1 MEKNDLLTNPID
13 FAQYVWERIEDGDT
27 LIDRFCNIWEVSSY
41 VVFDGRRI
49 KINLRCIHNESCTGC
64 NNGDYKKLT
73 RYDLARKYY
82 FYINNIAVKIP
93 DVEDW
98 DAGTFVQ
105 NYNLLWNI
113 IDTMTPITKEETT
126 DMYALFLLTQE
137 ADKIYEEKN
146 EKISTIRTLNELKNK
161 FEKRDYYDGDKI
173 REKCVNC
180 LPKEDKK
187 MTENEKNYFLKN
199 KGKTGVDT
207 QLKSAFYSQEELDE
221 VIKKIGDFLET
232 QSKSAKNT
240 CKESVKK
247 FSDFSDEDLD
257 RICTRVVDTF
267 CNGVDKATD
276 FSKKTLYDL
285 KNWWRE
291 NHKDDEVK
299 VKESKEE
306 SETKTE
312 TVKVNNNQS
321 VVTVDNNDTDIGTH
335 KVSSTDTEQP
345 KPVFKLGDVVY
356 TKGESVGYISRIGY
370 TDRYCYY
377 YWTPIIVSSNDKTFK
392 HFMVNEERGL
402 TYPYETHYKRIGN
415 YLMSDLH
422 CVKEMARI
430 DSIYKLNEDN
440 LKKFPYLDKYVNDF
454 KDKENEENEGDT
466 EDTIDFIN
474 RPFHIG
480 DIVVDKNG
488 NVGYISE
495 ICSRDNTWFY
505 YYIPVVIKPNHITFE
520 IQKPLDSTLENYI
533 QIGAWD
539 LTYSGA
545 RKNLS
550 GFKEFKNLSLTYN
563 KELPEELLKEFLD
576 RNKESLSKKK
586 TDEKDNN
593 TSTTDN
599 ATSPSNRKV
608 TSADSLPN
616 YLSKLYLT
624 DSAYSY
630 EVNTKLTT
638 DIVHKLNEVI
648 EAIDDVILYNLNE
661 IQEEERRRRLEE
673 RQNELKKSTLQS
685 SEKIKNY
692 SSVYNAVRKTAELW
706 PSWKKEIYNNSFATS
721 THAKKL

>member
-1 MEKNDLLTNPID
+1 MEKNDFPTNPVA
-13 FAQYVWERIEDGDT
+13 FAQYVWENIKVGDT
-27 LIDRFCNIWEVSSY
+27 LVDRLRNFWKVTSY
-41 VVFDGRRI
+41 ETYNGRKIRI
-49 KINLRCIHNESCTGC
+49 SIRCIDSEACAGGY
-64 NNGDYKKLT
+64 NNGEYEKLT

-82 FYINNIAVKIP
+82 FYINNIAVEIP

-98 DAGTFVQ
+98 NAGTFVQ
-105 NYNLLWNI
+105 NCNLLWNI

-207 QLKSAFYSQEELDE
+207 QLKSAFYSQEDLDAAIE
-221 VIKKIGDFLET
+221 KIGDFLET
-232 QSKSAKNT
+232 HTNTAKNK

-247 FSDFSDEDLD
+247 IAGFSDEDLD
-257 RICTRVVDTF
+257 EICTRVVDTF
-267 CNGVDKATD
+267 YSASD
-276 FSKKTLYDL
+276 FSKKTFDEFKSWMKKKY
-285 KNWWRE
+285 
-291 NHKDDEVK
+291 KDYTKEVK
-299 VKESKEE
+299 EE
-306 SETKTE
+306 PKTE

-321 VVTVDNNDTDIGTH
+321 VVTVDNNDTDTGTH

-377 YWTPIIVSSNDKTFK
+377 YWTPIIVSSNDKTLK
-392 HFMVNEERGL
+392 HFMVNEEIGL

-415 YLMSDLH
+415 YLMSDLN

-430 DSIYKLNEDN
+430 DSVYKLSEDN
-440 LKKFPYLDKYVNDF
+440 LKKFPYLDKYINDF
-454 KDKENEENEGDT
+454 KNEENEENEGDT
-466 EDTIDFIN
+466 EDRTDFVN

-480 DIVVDKNG
+480 DIVIDKNG
-488 NVGYISE
+488 NIGYISE
-495 ICSRDNTWFY
+495 ISSRDKTFFY
-505 YYIPVVIKPNHITFE
+505 YYIPVTIKPDHITFE
-520 IQKPLDSTLENYI
+520 IQKPLDSTLEDYVR
-533 QIGAWD
+533 IGAWD

-550 GFKEFKNLSLTYN
+550 RFKEFKDLSLTYN
-563 KELPEELLKEFLD
+563 KELPEKLLKEFL
-576 RNKESLSKKK
+576 SKKK
-586 TDEKDNN
+586 NNEKDNS
-593 TSTTDN
+593 TSL
-599 ATSPSNRKV
+599 NRK
-608 TSADSLPN
+608 TGNDDSLPK
-616 YLSKLYLT
+616 YLSKFHLT

-648 EAIDDVILYNLNE
+648 EALNAITLYHLNE
-661 IQEEERRRRLEE
+661 AQEKRKRQLEE
-673 RQNELKKSTLQS
+673 R
-685 SEKIKNY
+685 
-692 SSVYNAVRKTAELW
+692 
-706 PSWKKEIYNNSFATS
+706 
-721 THAKKL
+721 

>member
-1 MEKNDLLTNPID
+1 MKKNDLLTNPID

-98 DAGTFVQ
+98 NAGTFVQ

-113 IDTMTPITKEETT
+113 IDTMSSPTTHPTKEEKE

-207 QLKSAFYSQEELDE
+207 QLKSAFYSQEDLDAAIE
-221 VIKKIGDFLET
+221 KIGDFLET
-232 QSKSAKNT
+232 HTNTAKNK

-247 FSDFSDEDLD
+247 IAGFSDEDLD
-257 RICTRVVDTF
+257 EICTRVVDTF
-267 CNGVDKATD
+267 YSASD
-276 FSKKTLYDL
+276 FSKKTFDEFKSWMKEKYNNCT
-285 KNWWRE
+285 K
-291 NHKDDEVK
+291 EVK
-299 VKESKEE
+299 EESKEE
-306 SETKTE
+306 PKTKTE

-321 VVTVDNNDTDIGTH
+321 VITVDNNDTDTGTH
-335 KVSSTDTEQP
+335 KVDNID
-345 KPVFKLGDVVY
+345 KLFPNLNKY
-356 TKGESVGYISRIGY
+356 FNNNINTK
-370 TDRYCYY
+370 D
-377 YWTPIIVSSNDKTFK
+377 D
-392 HFMVNEERGL
+392 
-402 TYPYETHYKRIGN
+402 
-415 YLMSDLH
+415 
-422 CVKEMARI
+422 
-430 DSIYKLNEDN
+430 
-440 LKKFPYLDKYVNDF
+440 
-454 KDKENEENEGDT
+454 DKEVDDKEVD
-466 EDTIDFIN
+466 DFIN

-480 DIVVDKNG
+480 DIVIDKNG

-505 YYIPVVIKPNHITFE
+505 YYVPVVIEPNHITFKV
-520 IQKPLDSTLENYI
+520 QKPLDSTLENYI

-599 ATSPSNRKV
+599 ATPPSSRK
-608 TSADSLPN
+608 SGNANSLPK
-616 YLSKLYLT
+616 YISKLHLT
-624 DSAYSY
+624 DSAYF
-630 EVNTKLTT
+630 EKNTKLTM

-648 EAIDDVILYNLNE
+648 EALNTITLYHLNE
-661 IQEEERRRRLEE
+661 AQEEKRRKQLEE
-673 RQNELKKSTLQS
+673 R
-685 SEKIKNY
+685 
-692 SSVYNAVRKTAELW
+692 
-706 PSWKKEIYNNSFATS
+706 
-721 THAKKL
+721 

>member
-1 MEKNDLLTNPID
+1 MKKNDFPINPVC
-13 FAQYVWERIEDGDT
+13 FAQYVWENIEVGDILVDRLRNVWQVTSFVSDGNRRVRI
-27 LIDRFCNIWEVSSY
+27 NI
-41 VVFDGRRI
+41 
-49 KINLRCIHNESCTGC
+49 SCTDNEDFTGC
-64 NNGDYKKLT
+64 YNGDKKKLT
-73 RYDLARKYY
+73 RFDLAFKKYI
-82 FYINNIAVKIP
+82 YIDNTVVPIPAVK
-93 DVEDW
+93 DW
-98 DAGTFVQ
+98 NVKTFVQ
-105 NYNLLWNI
+105 NYNTLWNI
-113 IDTMTPITKEETT
+113 LDTMNPPTKEERE
-126 DMYALFLLTQE
+126 DIYALFLLTQE
-137 ADKIYEEKN
+137 IDKEHEERNK
-146 EKISTIRTLNELKNK
+146 KLSTLRTFDDLKLK
-161 FEKRDYYDGDKI
+161 FKDYDGDKI
-173 REKCVNC
+173 REKCESC

-187 MTENEKNYFLKN
+187 MTENEKNYFPKN

-221 VIKKIGDFLET
+221 AIKKIGDFLET

-285 KNWWRE
+285 RNWWRE

-306 SETKTE
+306 SETKTK
-312 TVKVNNNQS
+312 TVNVNNNQS
-321 VVTVDNNDTDIGTH
+321 VVTVDNNDTDVSTH
-335 KVSSTDTEQP
+335 KVSSTDAEQP

-392 HFMVNEERGL
+392 HFMVDEERGL

-415 YLMSDLH
+415 YLMSDLN
-422 CVKEMARI
+422 CVKEMTRI
-430 DSIYKLNEDN
+430 DSIYKLSEDN
-440 LKKFPYLDKYVNDF
+440 LKKFPYLDKYVTDF
-454 KDKENEENEGDT
+454 KDEGNEENEGDT
-466 EDTIDFIN
+466 EDTTDFIN

-505 YYIPVVIKPNHITFE
+505 YYIPVVIEPNHITFK

-550 GFKEFKNLSLTYN
+550 SFKEFKNLSLTYN
-563 KELPEELLKEFLD
+563 KELPKELLKEFLD

-586 TDEKDNN
+586 TNEKDNS

-599 ATSPSNRKV
+599 ATPPTSRKV
-608 TSADSLPN
+608 ASADSLPN

-661 IQEEERRRRLEE
+661 IQEEERRRQLEE
-673 RQNELKKSTLQS
+673 R
-685 SEKIKNY
+685 
-692 SSVYNAVRKTAELW
+692 
-706 PSWKKEIYNNSFATS
+706 
-721 THAKKL
+721 

>member
-1 MEKNDLLTNPID
+1 M
-13 FAQYVWERIEDGDT
+13 
-27 LIDRFCNIWEVSSY
+27 
-41 VVFDGRRI
+41 
-49 KINLRCIHNESCTGC
+49 
-64 NNGDYKKLT
+64 
-73 RYDLARKYY
+73 
-82 FYINNIAVKIP
+82 
-93 DVEDW
+93 
-98 DAGTFVQ
+98 
-105 NYNLLWNI
+105 
-113 IDTMTPITKEETT
+113 
-126 DMYALFLLTQE
+126 FLLTQE

-146 EKISTIRTLNELKNK
+146 KKISTIRDLNELKNK

-180 LPKEDKK
+180 LPKEDTK

-199 KGKTGVDT
+199 KGKTGADT

-221 VIKKIGDFLET
+221 AIRKIGDFLET
-232 QSKSAKNT
+232 HTNTAKNT

-247 FSDFSDEDLD
+247 ISDLSDEELNE
-257 RICTRVVDTF
+257 ICTRVVDTF
-267 CNGVDKATD
+267 YNSVDRASD
-276 FSKKTLYDL
+276 FSKKTFCDFR
-285 KNWWRE
+285 NWWRE

-306 SETKTE
+306 PKPKTE
-312 TVKVNNNQS
+312 NVKVNNKS
-321 VVTVDNNDTDIGTH
+321 VITVDNNEVDTKKN
-335 KVSSTDTEQP
+335 KVNSTDVEKP

-377 YWTPIIVSSNDKTFK
+377 YWTPIIVSSNDKTLK
-392 HFMVNEERGL
+392 HFMVNEEIGL

-415 YLMSDLH
+415 YLMSDLN

-430 DSIYKLNEDN
+430 DSVYKLSEDN
-440 LKKFPYLDKYVNDF
+440 LKQFPYLDKYVNNF
-454 KDKENEENEGDT
+454 KDNEDEENEGDT
-466 EDTIDFIN
+466 EDTTDFIN

-480 DIVVDKNG
+480 DIVIDKNG

-505 YYIPVVIKPNHITFE
+505 YYVPVVIEPNHIAFKV
-520 IQKPLDSTLENYI
+520 QKPLDSTLENYI

-599 ATSPSNRKV
+599 ATPPSSRK
-608 TSADSLPN
+608 SGNANSLPK
-616 YLSKLYLT
+616 YISKLHLT
-624 DSAYSY
+624 DSAYY
-630 EVNTKLTT
+630 ETNTKLTM
-638 DIVHKLNEVI
+638 DIVRKLNEVI
-648 EAIDDVILYNLNE
+648 ETIDNIILYHL
-661 IQEEERRRRLEE
+661 QEKER
-673 RQNELKKSTLQS
+673 
-685 SEKIKNY
+685 
-692 SSVYNAVRKTAELW
+692 
-706 PSWKKEIYNNSFATS
+706 
-721 THAKKL
+721 

>member
-98 DAGTFVQ
+98 NAGTFVQ

-113 IDTMTPITKEETT
+113 IDTMSSPTTHPTKEEKE

-146 EKISTIRTLNELKNK
+146 EKISTVRTLNELKNK

-173 REKCVNC
+173 REKCATC

-187 MTENEKNYFLKN
+187 MTENEKNYFPKN
-199 KGKTGVDT
+199 KEKTGVDT
-207 QLKSAFYSQEELDE
+207 QLKSAFYSQEDLDAVLE
-221 VIKKIGDFLET
+221 KIGDFLET

-247 FSDFSDEDLD
+247 ITDLSDEDLD

-267 CNGVDKATD
+267 CDGVDKATD

-306 SETKTE
+306 SKTKTE

-321 VVTVDNNDTDIGTH
+321 VVAVDNNDTNTGTH
-335 KVSSTDTEQP
+335 KASSTDTDPEQP

-356 TKGESVGYISRIGY
+356 NNNNSVGYISRIGY
-370 TDRYCYY
+370 ASKYCYY
-377 YWTPIIVSSNDKTFK
+377 CWTPIIVSYKDKTYGYLEVDK
-392 HFMVNEERGL
+392 EL
-402 TYPYETHYKRIGN
+402 SLIYPYENYYKRIGN
-415 YLMSDLH
+415 YLMSDLN
-422 CVKEMARI
+422 CVKEITRI
-430 DSIYKLNEDN
+430 DSVYKLNEDN
-440 LKKFPYLDKYVNDF
+440 LKQFPYLDKYVND
-454 KDKENEENEGDT
+454 KYVNDC
-466 EDTIDFIN
+466 
-474 RPFHIG
+474 
-480 DIVVDKNG
+480 KN
-488 NVGYISE
+488 
-495 ICSRDNTWFY
+495 
-505 YYIPVVIKPNHITFE
+505 
-520 IQKPLDSTLENYI
+520 
-533 QIGAWD
+533 
-539 LTYSGA
+539 
-545 RKNLS
+545 
-550 GFKEFKNLSLTYN
+550 
-563 KELPEELLKEFLD
+563 
-576 RNKESLSKKK
+576 
-586 TDEKDNN
+586 EKDSN
-593 TSTTDN
+593 TSTTD
-599 ATSPSNRKV
+599 TSTSSSNRKV
-608 TSADSLPN
+608 ASADSLPD
-616 YLSKLYLT
+616 YLAKLFLT

-630 EVNTKLTT
+630 EVNTKLIT
-638 DIVHKLNEVI
+638 DTACKMNDVI
-648 EAIDDVILYNLNE
+648 ETLND
-661 IQEEERRRRLEE
+661 IIRYLQEERKRQLEE
-673 RQNELKKSTLQS
+673 R
-685 SEKIKNY
+685 
-692 SSVYNAVRKTAELW
+692 
-706 PSWKKEIYNNSFATS
+706 
-721 THAKKL
+721 

>member
-1 MEKNDLLTNPID
+1 MEKNDLLANPID

-49 KINLRCIHNESCTGC
+49 KINLRCIHNESCIGC

-98 DAGTFVQ
+98 NAGTFVQ

-113 IDTMTPITKEETT
+113 IDTMSSPTTHPTKEEKE

-187 MTENEKNYFLKN
+187 MTEDEKNYFLKN

-207 QLKSAFYSQEELDE
+207 QLKSAFYSQEDLDE
-221 VIKKIGDFLET
+221 AIKKIGDFLET

-240 CKESVKK
+240 CKDSVKK
-247 FSDFSDEDLD
+247 ITDLSDEDLD

-267 CNGVDKATD
+267 CDGVDKATD

-285 KNWWRE
+285 RNWWRE
-291 NHKDDEVK
+291 NHRNDEVK

-306 SETKTE
+306 SKTKTE
-312 TVKVNNNQS
+312 TVKVNNSQS
-321 VVTVDNNDTDIGTH
+321 VVTVDNNDTDTGTH
-335 KVSSTDTEQP
+335 KVSSTDAEQP

-356 TKGESVGYISRIGY
+356 NNNNSVGYISRIGY
-370 TDRYCYY
+370 NDKYCYY
-377 YWTPIIVSSNDKTFK
+377 CWTPIIVSYKDKTYNYLEVDK
-392 HFMVNEERGL
+392 EL
-402 TYPYETHYKRIGN
+402 SLIYPYENYYKRIGN
-415 YLMSDLH
+415 YLMSDLN

-430 DSIYKLNEDN
+430 DSVYKLSEDN
-440 LKKFPYLDKYVNDF
+440 FKQFPYLDKYVND
-454 KDKENEENEGDT
+454 KYVNDC
-466 EDTIDFIN
+466 
-474 RPFHIG
+474 
-480 DIVVDKNG
+480 KN
-488 NVGYISE
+488 
-495 ICSRDNTWFY
+495 
-505 YYIPVVIKPNHITFE
+505 
-520 IQKPLDSTLENYI
+520 
-533 QIGAWD
+533 
-539 LTYSGA
+539 
-545 RKNLS
+545 
-550 GFKEFKNLSLTYN
+550 
-563 KELPEELLKEFLD
+563 
-576 RNKESLSKKK
+576 
-586 TDEKDNN
+586 EKDSN

-599 ATSPSNRKV
+599 ASPPSSRKV

-673 RQNELKKSTLQS
+673 RQNELKSTLPS
-685 SEKIKNY
+685 SEKVKNY

>member
-1 MEKNDLLTNPID
+1 MKKNDFPTNPVA
-13 FAQYVWERIEDGDT
+13 FAQYVWENIEIGDI
-27 LIDRFCNIWEVSSY
+27 LVDRLRNVWEVTSCQIY
-41 VVFDGRRI
+41 DGRTIRI
-49 KINLRCIHNESCTGC
+49 NIRCVDSESCTGY
-64 NNGDYKKLT
+64 NNGDYEKLT

-82 FYINNIAVKIP
+82 FYIDNIAVKIP

-113 IDTMTPITKEETT
+113 IDTMTPITKQETT

-173 REKCVNC
+173 LKKCVNC
-180 LPKEDKK
+180 LPKEDTK
-187 MTENEKNYFLKN
+187 MTEIEKNYFLKN
-199 KGKTGVDT
+199 KGKTGVDA
-207 QLKSAFYSQEELDE
+207 QLKSAFYSQEDLDE
-221 VIKKIGDFLET
+221 AIKKIGDFLET
-232 QSKSAKNT
+232 QSKSAKNK

-257 RICTRVVDTF
+257 RICTQVVDTF

-321 VVTVDNNDTDIGTH
+321 VVTVDN
-335 KVSSTDTEQP
+335 TDTS
-345 KPVFKLGDVVY
+345 K
-356 TKGESVGYISRIGY
+356 
-370 TDRYCYY
+370 
-377 YWTPIIVSSNDKTFK
+377 
-392 HFMVNEERGL
+392 
-402 TYPYETHYKRIGN
+402 
-415 YLMSDLH
+415 
-422 CVKEMARI
+422 
-430 DSIYKLNEDN
+430 DN

-454 KDKENEENEGDT
+454 KDEENEGDT
-466 EDTIDFIN
+466 EDTTDFIN

-505 YYIPVVIKPNHITFE
+505 YYVPVVIEPNHITFK
-520 IQKPLDSTLENYI
+520 IQKPLDVTLENYI

-550 GFKEFKNLSLTYN
+550 RFKEFKDLSLTYN
-563 KELPEELLKEFLD
+563 KELPKELLKEFLD

-599 ATSPSNRKV
+599 ATPPSNRKV
-608 TSADSLPN
+608 VSADSLPN
-616 YLSKLYLT
+616 YLSKLHLT

-638 DIVHKLNEVI
+638 DIVRKLNEVI
-648 EAIDDVILYNLNE
+648 ETLDDIIWYHL
-661 IQEEERRRRLEE
+661 QEKER
-673 RQNELKKSTLQS
+673 
-685 SEKIKNY
+685 
-692 SSVYNAVRKTAELW
+692 
-706 PSWKKEIYNNSFATS
+706 
-721 THAKKL
+721 

>member
-1 MEKNDLLTNPID
+1 MKKNDFPTNPVA
-13 FAQYVWERIEDGDT
+13 FAQYVWENIEVEDT
-27 LIDRFCNIWEVSSY
+27 LVDKLRNFWKVTSY
-41 VVFDGRRI
+41 QEYDGRRVE
-49 KINLRCIHNESCTGC
+49 INLCCFDSEDCTNC
-64 NNGDYKKLT
+64 KNGDYKKLT
-73 RYDLARKYY
+73 RCDLASKNY
-82 FYINNIAVKIP
+82 FYIDSTMVNIPPI
-93 DVEDW
+93 EDW
-98 DAGTFVQ
+98 DVKTFVQ
-105 NYNLLWNI
+105 NYNMIWNI
-113 IDTMTPITKEETT
+113 LDTMNPITIREQK
-126 DMYALFLLTQE
+126 DMYALFLLTE
-137 ADKIYEEKN
+137 KADKAYEEKVQ
-146 EKISTIRTLNELKNK
+146 KLSTCRTVGDLKSK
-161 FEKRDYYDGDKI
+161 FSKYNLDGDKI
-173 REKCVNC
+173 REKRDNC

-187 MTENEKNYFLKN
+187 MTENEKNYFPKN

-207 QLKSAFYSQEELDE
+207 QLKSAFYSQEDLDE
-221 VIKKIGDFLET
+221 AIKKISNFLET

-247 FSDFSDEDLD
+247 ITDLSDEDLD

-267 CNGVDKATD
+267 CDGVDKATD

-299 VKESKEE
+299 VKDSEP
-306 SETKTE
+306 ETKT
-312 TVKVNNNQS
+312 VNVNNNKS
-321 VVTVDNNDTDIGTH
+321 IVTVDNNDTDIGTH

-356 TKGESVGYISRIGY
+356 TKRESVGYISRIGY

-392 HFMVNEERGL
+392 HFMVDEERGL

-415 YLMSDLH
+415 YLMSDLN

-430 DSIYKLNEDN
+430 DSVYKLSKDN

-454 KDKENEENEGDT
+454 KDEENEENEGDT
-466 EDTIDFIN
+466 EDRTDFVN

-480 DIVVDKNG
+480 DIVIDKNG

-495 ICSRDNTWFY
+495 ICSRDDTWFY
-505 YYIPVVIKPNHITFE
+505 YYVPVIIKPNHIAFK

-593 TSTTDN
+593 SSTTDN
-599 ATSPSNRKV
+599 ATPPTSRKV

-661 IQEEERRRRLEE
+661 IQEEERRRKLEE
-673 RQNELKKSTLQS
+673 R
-685 SEKIKNY
+685 
-692 SSVYNAVRKTAELW
+692 
-706 PSWKKEIYNNSFATS
+706 
-721 THAKKL
+721 

>member
-1 MEKNDLLTNPID
+1 MKKNDFPTNPVA
-13 FAQYVWERIEDGDT
+13 FAQYVWENIEVGDT
-27 LIDRFCNIWEVSSY
+27 LVDRLRNFWKVTSY
-41 VVFDGRRI
+41 ETYNGRKIRI
-49 KINLRCIHNESCTGC
+49 SIRCIDSEACAGGY
-64 NNGDYKKLT
+64 NNGEYEKLT
-73 RYDLARKYY
+73 RYDLAHKYY
-82 FYINNIAVKIP
+82 FYINNIAVEIP

-98 DAGTFVQ
+98 NAGTFVQ

-173 REKCVNC
+173 LEKCVNC
-180 LPKEDKK
+180 LPKEDTK

-221 VIKKIGDFLET
+221 AIRKIGDFLET
-232 QSKSAKNT
+232 HTNTAKNT

-247 FSDFSDEDLD
+247 FTGFSDEDLD
-257 RICTRVVDTF
+257 EICTRVVDTF
-267 CNGVDKATD
+267 YSASD
-276 FSKKTLYDL
+276 FSKKTF
-285 KNWWRE
+285 
-291 NHKDDEVK
+291 DEFK
-299 VKESKEE
+299 SWMKEKYNNCTKEFKEESKEE
-306 SETKTE
+306 PKTKTE

-321 VVTVDNNDTDIGTH
+321 VITVDNNDTDTGTH
-335 KVSSTDTEQP
+335 KVDNID
-345 KPVFKLGDVVY
+345 KLFPNLNKY
-356 TKGESVGYISRIGY
+356 FNNNTNTK
-370 TDRYCYY
+370 D
-377 YWTPIIVSSNDKTFK
+377 D
-392 HFMVNEERGL
+392 
-402 TYPYETHYKRIGN
+402 
-415 YLMSDLH
+415 
-422 CVKEMARI
+422 
-430 DSIYKLNEDN
+430 
-440 LKKFPYLDKYVNDF
+440 
-454 KDKENEENEGDT
+454 DKEVDDKEVD
-466 EDTIDFIN
+466 DFIN

-480 DIVVDKNG
+480 DIVIDKNG

-505 YYIPVVIKPNHITFE
+505 YYVPVVIKPNHITFKV
-520 IQKPLDSTLENYI
+520 QKPLDSTLENYI

-599 ATSPSNRKV
+599 ATPPSSRK
-608 TSADSLPN
+608 SGNANSLPK
-616 YLSKLYLT
+616 YISKLHLT
-624 DSAYSY
+624 DSAYF
-630 EVNTKLTT
+630 EKNTKLTM
-638 DIVHKLNEVI
+638 DIVHKLNEVV
-648 EAIDDVILYNLNE
+648 EALNTITLYHLNE
-661 IQEEERRRRLEE
+661 AQEEKRRKQLEE
-673 RQNELKKSTLQS
+673 R
-685 SEKIKNY
+685 
-692 SSVYNAVRKTAELW
+692 
-706 PSWKKEIYNNSFATS
+706 
-721 THAKKL
+721 

>member
-1 MEKNDLLTNPID
+1 MKKNDFPTNPVA
-13 FAQYVWERIEDGDT
+13 FAQYVWENIEVGDT
-27 LIDRFCNIWEVSSY
+27 LVDRLRNFWKVTSY
-41 VVFDGRRI
+41 ETYNGRRI
-49 KINLRCIHNESCTGC
+49 RIYIRCIDSESCTGC
-64 NNGDYKKLT
+64 NNRDYKKLT

-82 FYINNIAVKIP
+82 FYINNIAVEIP

-98 DAGTFVQ
+98 DAKIIVQ
-105 NYNLLWNI
+105 NYNMMWNI
-113 IDTMTPITKEETT
+113 LDTMVPITGEEAS
-126 DMYALFLLTQE
+126 DMYALFPLTQE
-137 ADKIYEEKN
+137 ADKKYEDEHK
-146 EKISTIRTLNELKNK
+146 KISSIRTLEELNKK
-161 FEKRDYYDGDKI
+161 FEKSDYDGDKI

-180 LPKEDKK
+180 LPKEDTK
-187 MTENEKNYFLKN
+187 MTEIEKNYFLKN

-221 VIKKIGDFLET
+221 AIKKIGDFLET
-232 QSKSAKNT
+232 QSKSAKNK

-321 VVTVDNNDTDIGTH
+321 VVTVDN
-335 KVSSTDTEQP
+335 TDTS
-345 KPVFKLGDVVY
+345 K
-356 TKGESVGYISRIGY
+356 
-370 TDRYCYY
+370 
-377 YWTPIIVSSNDKTFK
+377 
-392 HFMVNEERGL
+392 
-402 TYPYETHYKRIGN
+402 
-415 YLMSDLH
+415 
-422 CVKEMARI
+422 
-430 DSIYKLNEDN
+430 DN

-454 KDKENEENEGDT
+454 KDEENEGDT
-466 EDTIDFIN
+466 EDTTDFIN

-505 YYIPVVIKPNHITFE
+505 YYVPVVIEPNHITFK
-520 IQKPLDSTLENYI
+520 IQKPLDVTLENYI

-550 GFKEFKNLSLTYN
+550 RFKEFKDLSLTYN
-563 KELPEELLKEFLD
+563 KELPKELLKEFLD

-599 ATSPSNRKV
+599 ATPPSSRKV
-608 TSADSLPN
+608 VSADSLPN
-616 YLSKLYLT
+616 YLSKLHLT

-638 DIVHKLNEVI
+638 DIVRKLNEVI
-648 EAIDDVILYNLNE
+648 ETLDDIIWYHL
-661 IQEEERRRRLEE
+661 QEKE
-673 RQNELKKSTLQS
+673 RQNELKGTLPS
-685 SEKIKNY
+685 SEKVNSY
-692 SSVYNAVRKTAELW
+692 SSVYNTTQKNADISW
-706 PSWKKEIYNNSFATS
+706 PSWKKEVFNNSCAIS

>member
-1 MEKNDLLTNPID
+1 MKKNDLLTNPID

-98 DAGTFVQ
+98 NAGTFVQ

-113 IDTMTPITKEETT
+113 IDTMSSPTTHPTKEEKE

-180 LPKEDKK
+180 LPKEDTK
-187 MTENEKNYFLKN
+187 MTEIEKNYLLKN
-199 KGKTGVDT
+199 KGKTGADN

-221 VIKKIGDFLET
+221 AIKKIDDFLET
-232 QSKSAKNT
+232 HTNTAKNK

-247 FSDFSDEDLD
+247 FTGFSDEDLD
-257 RICTRVVDTF
+257 EICTRVVDTF
-267 CNGVDKATD
+267 YSASD
-276 FSKKTLYDL
+276 FSKKTFDEFKSWMKEKY
-285 KNWWRE
+285 
-291 NHKDDEVK
+291 KDYTKK
-299 VKESKEE
+299 VKEEL
-306 SETKTE
+306 KTE

-321 VVTVDNNDTDIGTH
+321 VVTVDNNDTDTGTH
-335 KVSSTDTEQP
+335 KVGSVDIEKP

-377 YWTPIIVSSNDKTFK
+377 YWTPIIVSSNDKTLK
-392 HFMVNEERGL
+392 HFMVDEERGL

-415 YLMSDLH
+415 YLMSDLN

-430 DSIYKLNEDN
+430 DSVYKLNEDN

-454 KDKENEENEGDT
+454 KNEKNEKNEGDT
-466 EDTIDFIN
+466 EDRTDFVN

-480 DIVVDKNG
+480 DIVIDKNG
-488 NVGYISE
+488 NIGYISE
-495 ICSRDNTWFY
+495 ISSRDKTFFY
-505 YYIPVVIKPNHITFE
+505 YYIPVTIKPDHITFE
-520 IQKPLDSTLENYI
+520 IQKPLDSTLEDYVR
-533 QIGAWD
+533 IGAWD

-550 GFKEFKNLSLTYN
+550 GFKEFKDLSLTYN
-563 KELPEELLKEFLD
+563 KELPEKLLKEFL
-576 RNKESLSKKK
+576 SKKK
-586 TDEKDNN
+586 NNEKDNN
-593 TSTTDN
+593 TSLD
-599 ATSPSNRKV
+599 RK
-608 TSADSLPN
+608 TGNADSLPK
-616 YLSKLYLT
+616 YLSKFHLT
-624 DSAYSY
+624 DSTYSY

-638 DIVHKLNEVI
+638 DIVRKLNEVI
-648 EAIDDVILYNLNE
+648 EALNAITLYHLNE
-661 IQEEERRRRLEE
+661 AQEEHRRELEE
-673 RQNELKKSTLQS
+673 R
-685 SEKIKNY
+685 
-692 SSVYNAVRKTAELW
+692 
-706 PSWKKEIYNNSFATS
+706 
-721 THAKKL
+721 

>member
-1 MEKNDLLTNPID
+1 MEKNDFPTNPVA
-13 FAQYVWERIEDGDT
+13 FAQYVWENIKVGDT
-27 LIDRFCNIWEVSSY
+27 LVDRLRNFWKVTSY
-41 VVFDGRRI
+41 ETYNGRRI

-98 DAGTFVQ
+98 NAGTFVQ

-113 IDTMTPITKEETT
+113 IDTMSSPTTHPTKEEKE

-207 QLKSAFYSQEELDE
+207 QLKSAFYSQEDLDAAIE
-221 VIKKIGDFLET
+221 KIGDFLET
-232 QSKSAKNT
+232 HTNTAKNK

-247 FSDFSDEDLD
+247 IAGFSDEDLD
-257 RICTRVVDTF
+257 EICTRVVDTF
-267 CNGVDKATD
+267 YSASD
-276 FSKKTLYDL
+276 FSKKTFDEFKSWMKKKY
-285 KNWWRE
+285 
-291 NHKDDEVK
+291 KDYTKEVK
-299 VKESKEE
+299 EE
-306 SETKTE
+306 PKTE

-321 VVTVDNNDTDIGTH
+321 VVTVDNNDTDTGTH

-377 YWTPIIVSSNDKTFK
+377 YWTPIIVSSNDKTLK
-392 HFMVNEERGL
+392 HFMVNEEIGL

-415 YLMSDLH
+415 YLMSDLN

-430 DSIYKLNEDN
+430 DSVYKLSEDN
-440 LKKFPYLDKYVNDF
+440 LKKFPYLDKYINDF
-454 KDKENEENEGDT
+454 KNEENEENEGDT
-466 EDTIDFIN
+466 EDRTDFVN

-480 DIVVDKNG
+480 DIVIDKNG
-488 NVGYISE
+488 NIGYISE
-495 ICSRDNTWFY
+495 ISSRDKTFFY
-505 YYIPVVIKPNHITFE
+505 YYIPVTIKPDHITFE
-520 IQKPLDSTLENYI
+520 IQKPLDSTLEDYVR
-533 QIGAWD
+533 IGAWD

-550 GFKEFKNLSLTYN
+550 RFKEFKDLSLTYN
-563 KELPEELLKEFLD
+563 KELPEKLLKEFL
-576 RNKESLSKKK
+576 SKKK
-586 TDEKDNN
+586 NNEKDNS
-593 TSTTDN
+593 TSL
-599 ATSPSNRKV
+599 NRK
-608 TSADSLPN
+608 TGNDDSLPK
-616 YLSKLYLT
+616 YLSKFHLT

-648 EAIDDVILYNLNE
+648 EALNAITLYHLNE
-661 IQEEERRRRLEE
+661 AQEKRKRQLEE
-673 RQNELKKSTLQS
+673 R
-685 SEKIKNY
+685 
-692 SSVYNAVRKTAELW
+692 
-706 PSWKKEIYNNSFATS
+706 
-721 THAKKL
+721 

>member
-1 MEKNDLLTNPID
+1 MKKNDFPTNPVA
-13 FAQYVWERIEDGDT
+13 FAQYVWENIEVGDT
-27 LIDRFCNIWEVSSY
+27 LVDRLRNVWKVTSY
-41 VVFDGRRI
+41 ETYNGRRI
-49 KINLRCIHNESCTGC
+49 RIYIRCIDSESCTGC

-82 FYINNIAVKIP
+82 FYINNIAVEIP

-98 DAGTFVQ
+98 DAKIIVQ
-105 NYNLLWNI
+105 NYNMMWNI
-113 IDTMTPITKEETT
+113 LDTMTPITKEEAS
-126 DMYALFLLTQE
+126 DMYALFPLTQE
-137 ADKIYEEKN
+137 ADKKYEDEH
-146 EKISTIRTLNELKNK
+146 EKISSIRTLEELNKK
-161 FEKRDYYDGDKI
+161 FEKSDYDGDKI
-173 REKCVNC
+173 LKKCVNC
-180 LPKEDKK
+180 LPKEDTK

-199 KGKTGVDT
+199 KGKTGVDA
-207 QLKSAFYSQEELDE
+207 QLKSAFYSQEDLDAAIE
-221 VIKKIGDFLET
+221 KIGDFLET
-232 QSKSAKNT
+232 HTNTAKNK

-247 FSDFSDEDLD
+247 LAGFSDEDLD
-257 RICTRVVDTF
+257 EICTRVVDTF
-267 CNGVDKATD
+267 YSASD
-276 FSKKTLYDL
+276 FSKKTFDEFKSWMKEKY
-285 KNWWRE
+285 
-291 NHKDDEVK
+291 KDYTKEVK
-299 VKESKEE
+299 EE
-306 SETKTE
+306 PKTKTE

-321 VVTVDNNDTDIGTH
+321 VVTVNNNDTDTRTH

-377 YWTPIIVSSNDKTFK
+377 YWTPIIVSSNDKTLK
-392 HFMVNEERGL
+392 HFMVDEERGL
-402 TYPYETHYKRIGN
+402 TYPYETHYRRIGN
-415 YLMSDLH
+415 YLMSDLN

-430 DSIYKLNEDN
+430 DSVYKLSEDN

-454 KDKENEENEGDT
+454 KDEENEGDT
-466 EDTIDFIN
+466 EDTTDFIN

-505 YYIPVVIKPNHITFE
+505 YYVPVVIEPNHITFK
-520 IQKPLDSTLENYI
+520 IQKPLDVTLENYI

-550 GFKEFKNLSLTYN
+550 RFKEFKDLSLTYN
-563 KELPEELLKEFLD
+563 KELPKELLKEFLD

-599 ATSPSNRKV
+599 ATPPSSRKV
-608 TSADSLPN
+608 VSADSLPN
-616 YLSKLYLT
+616 YLSKLHLT

-638 DIVHKLNEVI
+638 DIVRKLNEVI
-648 EAIDDVILYNLNE
+648 ETLDDIIWYHL
-661 IQEEERRRRLEE
+661 QEKER
-673 RQNELKKSTLQS
+673 
-685 SEKIKNY
+685 
-692 SSVYNAVRKTAELW
+692 
-706 PSWKKEIYNNSFATS
+706 
-721 THAKKL
+721 

>member
-1 MEKNDLLTNPID
+1 MKKNDFPTNPVA
-13 FAQYVWERIEDGDT
+13 FAQYVWENIEIKDILVDRFHNFWKVISYKIWNGRKIRIE
-27 LIDRFCNIWEVSSY
+27 I
-41 VVFDGRRI
+41 
-49 KINLRCIHNESCTGC
+49 RCISDSDTDYKNGGC
-64 NNGDYKKLT
+64 KKLT
-73 RYDLARKYY
+73 RYDLASKYY
-82 FYINNIAVKIP
+82 FYINNIAVRIP

-98 DAGTFVQ
+98 NAGTFVQ

-146 EKISTIRTLNELKNK
+146 EKISTISDLNELKNK
-161 FEKRDYYDGDKI
+161 FKKRDYYDGDKI

-180 LPKEDKK
+180 LPKEDTK

-199 KGKTGVDT
+199 KGKTGADN

-221 VIKKIGDFLET
+221 AIRKIGDFLET
-232 QSKSAKNT
+232 HTNTAKNT

-247 FSDFSDEDLD
+247 ISDLSDEELNK
-257 RICTRVVDTF
+257 ICTRVVDTF
-267 CNGVDKATD
+267 YNSVDRASD
-276 FSKKTLYDL
+276 FSKKTFCDFR
-285 KNWWRE
+285 NWWRE

-306 SETKTE
+306 PKPKTE
-312 TVKVNNNQS
+312 NVKVNNKS
-321 VVTVDNNDTDIGTH
+321 VITVDNNEVDTKKN
-335 KVSSTDTEQP
+335 KVNSTDVEKP

-377 YWTPIIVSSNDKTFK
+377 YWTPIIVSSNDKTLK
-392 HFMVNEERGL
+392 HFMVDEERGL

-415 YLMSDLH
+415 YLMSDLN

-430 DSIYKLNEDN
+430 DSVYKLSEDN
-440 LKKFPYLDKYVNDF
+440 LKQFPYLDKYVNNF
-454 KDKENEENEGDT
+454 KDNEDEENEGDT
-466 EDTIDFIN
+466 EDTTDFIN

-480 DIVVDKNG
+480 DIVIDKNG

-505 YYIPVVIKPNHITFE
+505 YYVPVVIEPNHIAFKV
-520 IQKPLDSTLENYI
+520 QKPLDSTLENYI

-563 KELPEELLKEFLD
+563 KELPEELLKEFLNK
-576 RNKESLSKKK
+576 NKESLSKKK

-593 TSTTDN
+593 TSITDN
-599 ATSPSNRKV
+599 TTPPLSRK
-608 TSADSLPN
+608 SGNANSLPK
-616 YLSKLYLT
+616 YISKLHLT
-624 DSAYSY
+624 DSAYY
-630 EVNTKLTT
+630 ETNTKLTM
-638 DIVHKLNEVI
+638 DIVRKLNEVI
-648 EAIDDVILYNLNE
+648 ETIDNIILYHL
-661 IQEEERRRRLEE
+661 QEKER
-673 RQNELKKSTLQS
+673 
-685 SEKIKNY
+685 
-692 SSVYNAVRKTAELW
+692 
-706 PSWKKEIYNNSFATS
+706 
-721 THAKKL
+721 

>member
-98 DAGTFVQ
+98 NAGTFVQ

-113 IDTMTPITKEETT
+113 IDTMSSPTTHPTKEEKE

-180 LPKEDKK
+180 LPKEDTK
-187 MTENEKNYFLKN
+187 MTEIEKNYLLKN
-199 KGKTGVDT
+199 KEKTGVDN
-207 QLKSAFYSQEELDE
+207 QLKCGFYSQEDLDE
-221 VIKKIGDFLET
+221 AIKKIGDFLET

-247 FSDFSDEDLD
+247 ITDLSDEDLD

-267 CNGVDKATD
+267 CDGVDKATD

-299 VKESKEE
+299 VKKSKEE
-306 SETKTE
+306 SKTKTE
-312 TVKVNNNQS
+312 TVKVNNSQS
-321 VVTVDNNDTDIGTH
+321 VVTVDNNDTDTGTH
-335 KVSSTDTEQP
+335 KVSSTDTDTEQP
-345 KPVFKLGDVVY
+345 KPVFKLGDVVCNNNN
-356 TKGESVGYISRIGY
+356 SVGYISRIGY
-370 TDRYCYY
+370 ASKYCYY
-377 YWTPIIVSSNDKTFK
+377 CWTPIIVSYKDKTYGYLEVDK
-392 HFMVNEERGL
+392 EL
-402 TYPYETHYKRIGN
+402 SLIYPYENYYKRIGN
-415 YLMSDLH
+415 YLMSDLN

-430 DSIYKLNEDN
+430 DFVYKLNEDN
-440 LKKFPYLDKYVNDF
+440 LKQFPYLDKYVND
-454 KDKENEENEGDT
+454 KYVNDC
-466 EDTIDFIN
+466 
-474 RPFHIG
+474 
-480 DIVVDKNG
+480 KN
-488 NVGYISE
+488 
-495 ICSRDNTWFY
+495 
-505 YYIPVVIKPNHITFE
+505 
-520 IQKPLDSTLENYI
+520 
-533 QIGAWD
+533 
-539 LTYSGA
+539 
-545 RKNLS
+545 
-550 GFKEFKNLSLTYN
+550 
-563 KELPEELLKEFLD
+563 
-576 RNKESLSKKK
+576 
-586 TDEKDNN
+586 EKDSN
-593 TSTTDN
+593 TSTTD
-599 ATSPSNRKV
+599 TSTSSSNRKV
-608 TSADSLPN
+608 ASADSLPD
-616 YLSKLYLT
+616 YLAKLFLT
-624 DSAYSY
+624 DSAYNY

-638 DIVHKLNEVI
+638 ETVCKLN
-648 EAIDDVILYNLNE
+648 DVIDVLNDV
-661 IQEEERRRRLEE
+661 IWYLQECERKRQLEE
-673 RQNELKKSTLQS
+673 R
-685 SEKIKNY
+685 
-692 SSVYNAVRKTAELW
+692 
-706 PSWKKEIYNNSFATS
+706 
-721 THAKKL
+721 

>member
-1 MEKNDLLTNPID
+1 MKKNDLLTNPID

-41 VVFDGRRI
+41 VVFNGRRI

-98 DAGTFVQ
+98 NAGTFVQ

-113 IDTMTPITKEETT
+113 IDTMSSPTTHPTKEEKE
-126 DMYALFLLTQE
+126 DIYALFLLTQE

-221 VIKKIGDFLET
+221 AIKKIGDFLET

-247 FSDFSDEDLD
+247 ITDLSDEDLD

-267 CNGVDKATD
+267 CDGVDKATD

-291 NHKDDEVK
+291 NHKDDEIK
-299 VKESKEE
+299 VKDSEP
-306 SETKTE
+306 ETKT
-312 TVKVNNNQS
+312 VNVNNNKTI
-321 VVTVDNNDTDIGTH
+321 VTVDNNDTNIGTH
-335 KVSSTDTEQP
+335 KVSSTDAEQP

-356 TKGESVGYISRIGY
+356 NNNNSVGYISRIGY
-370 TDRYCYY
+370 NDKYCYY
-377 YWTPIIVSSNDKTFK
+377 CWTPIIVSYKDKTYNYLEVDK
-392 HFMVNEERGL
+392 EL
-402 TYPYETHYKRIGN
+402 SLIYPYENYYKRIGN
-415 YLMSDLH
+415 YLMSDLN
-422 CVKEMARI
+422 CVKKMARI
-430 DSIYKLNEDN
+430 DSVYKLSEDN
-440 LKKFPYLDKYVNDF
+440 FKQFPYLDKYVND
-454 KDKENEENEGDT
+454 KYVNDC
-466 EDTIDFIN
+466 
-474 RPFHIG
+474 
-480 DIVVDKNG
+480 KN
-488 NVGYISE
+488 
-495 ICSRDNTWFY
+495 
-505 YYIPVVIKPNHITFE
+505 
-520 IQKPLDSTLENYI
+520 
-533 QIGAWD
+533 
-539 LTYSGA
+539 
-545 RKNLS
+545 
-550 GFKEFKNLSLTYN
+550 
-563 KELPEELLKEFLD
+563 
-576 RNKESLSKKK
+576 
-586 TDEKDNN
+586 EKDSN

-599 ATSPSNRKV
+599 ASPPSSRKV

-673 RQNELKKSTLQS
+673 R
-685 SEKIKNY
+685 
-692 SSVYNAVRKTAELW
+692 
-706 PSWKKEIYNNSFATS
+706 
-721 THAKKL
+721 

>member
-1 MEKNDLLTNPID
+1 MKKNDFPTNPVA
-13 FAQYVWERIEDGDT
+13 FAQYVWENIEVGDT
-27 LIDRFCNIWEVSSY
+27 LVDRLRNFWKVTSY
-41 VVFDGRRI
+41 ETYNGRRI
-49 KINLRCIHNESCTGC
+49 RIYIRCIDSESCTGC

-82 FYINNIAVKIP
+82 FYINNIAIEIP

-98 DAGTFVQ
+98 DAKIIVQ
-105 NYNLLWNI
+105 NYNMMWNI
-113 IDTMTPITKEETT
+113 LDTMVPITGEEAS
-126 DMYALFLLTQE
+126 DMYALFPLTQE
-137 ADKIYEEKN
+137 ADKKYEDEHK
-146 EKISTIRTLNELKNK
+146 KISSIRTLEELNK
-161 FEKRDYYDGDKI
+161 KFKKSDYDGDKI
-173 REKCVNC
+173 LKKCVNC
-180 LPKEDKK
+180 LPKEDTK
-187 MTENEKNYFLKN
+187 MTEIEKNYFLKN

-207 QLKSAFYSQEELDE
+207 QLKSAFYSQEDLDAAIE
-221 VIKKIGDFLET
+221 KIGDFLET
-232 QSKSAKNT
+232 HTNTAKNK

-247 FSDFSDEDLD
+247 LAGFSDEDLD
-257 RICTRVVDTF
+257 EICTRVVDTF
-267 CNGVDKATD
+267 YSASD
-276 FSKKTLYDL
+276 FSKKTFDEFKSWMKEKY
-285 KNWWRE
+285 
-291 NHKDDEVK
+291 KDYTKEVK
-299 VKESKEE
+299 EE
-306 SETKTE
+306 PKTKTE

-321 VVTVDNNDTDIGTH
+321 VVTVNNNDTDTRTH

-377 YWTPIIVSSNDKTFK
+377 YWTPIIVSSNDKTLK
-392 HFMVNEERGL
+392 HFMVDEERGL

-415 YLMSDLH
+415 YLMSDLN

-430 DSIYKLNEDN
+430 DSVYKLSEDN

-454 KDKENEENEGDT
+454 KDEENEGDT
-466 EDTIDFIN
+466 EDTTDFIN

-505 YYIPVVIKPNHITFE
+505 YYVPVVIEPNHITFK
-520 IQKPLDSTLENYI
+520 IQKPLDVTLENYI

-550 GFKEFKNLSLTYN
+550 RFKEFKDLSLTYN
-563 KELPEELLKEFLD
+563 KELPKELLKEFLD

-599 ATSPSNRKV
+599 ATPPSNRKV
-608 TSADSLPN
+608 VSADSLPN
-616 YLSKLYLT
+616 YLSKLHLT

-638 DIVHKLNEVI
+638 DIVRKLNEVI
-648 EAIDDVILYNLNE
+648 ETLDDIIWYHL
-661 IQEEERRRRLEE
+661 QEKER
-673 RQNELKKSTLQS
+673 
-685 SEKIKNY
+685 
-692 SSVYNAVRKTAELW
+692 
-706 PSWKKEIYNNSFATS
+706 
-721 THAKKL
+721 

>member
-1 MEKNDLLTNPID
+1 MKKNDFPTNPVA
-13 FAQYVWERIEDGDT
+13 FAQYVWENIEVGDT
-27 LIDRFCNIWEVSSY
+27 LVDRLRNFWKVTSY
-41 VVFDGRRI
+41 ETYNGRKIRI
-49 KINLRCIHNESCTGC
+49 SIRCIDSEACAGGY
-64 NNGDYKKLT
+64 NNGEYEKLT
-73 RYDLARKYY
+73 RYDLAHKYY
-82 FYINNIAVKIP
+82 FYINNIAVEIP

-98 DAGTFVQ
+98 NAGTFVQ

-146 EKISTIRTLNELKNK
+146 EKISTIRDLNELKNK

-180 LPKEDKK
+180 LPKEDTK

-199 KGKTGVDT
+199 KGKTGADN
-207 QLKSAFYSQEELDE
+207 QLKSAFYSQEDLDAAIE
-221 VIKKIGDFLET
+221 KIGDFLET
-232 QSKSAKNT
+232 HTNTAKNK

-247 FSDFSDEDLD
+247 FAGFSDEDLD
-257 RICTRVVDTF
+257 EICTRVVDTF
-267 CNGVDKATD
+267 YSASD
-276 FSKKTLYDL
+276 FSKKTFDEFKSWMKEKY
-285 KNWWRE
+285 
-291 NHKDDEVK
+291 KDYTKEVK
-299 VKESKEE
+299 EE
-306 SETKTE
+306 PKTKTE

-321 VVTVDNNDTDIGTH
+321 VVTVNNNDTDTGTH
-335 KVSSTDTEQP
+335 KVSSTHTEQP

-377 YWTPIIVSSNDKTFK
+377 YWTPIIVSSNDKTLK
-392 HFMVNEERGL
+392 HFMVDEERGL

-415 YLMSDLH
+415 YLMSDLN

-430 DSIYKLNEDN
+430 DSVYKLSEDN
-440 LKKFPYLDKYVNDF
+440 LKQFPYLDKYVNDF
-454 KDKENEENEGDT
+454 KDEENEENEGDT
-466 EDTIDFIN
+466 EDTTDFIN

-505 YYIPVVIKPNHITFE
+505 YYVPVVIEPNHITFKV
-520 IQKPLDSTLENYI
+520 QKPLDSTLENYI

-599 ATSPSNRKV
+599 ATPPSSRKV
-608 TSADSLPN
+608 VSADSLPN
-616 YLSKLYLT
+616 YLSKLHLT

-638 DIVHKLNEVI
+638 DIVRKLNEVI
-648 EAIDDVILYNLNE
+648 ETLDDIIWYHL
-661 IQEEERRRRLEE
+661 QEKER
-673 RQNELKKSTLQS
+673 
-685 SEKIKNY
+685 
-692 SSVYNAVRKTAELW
+692 
-706 PSWKKEIYNNSFATS
+706 
-721 THAKKL
+721 

>member
-1 MEKNDLLTNPID
+1 MKKNDFPTNPVA
-13 FAQYVWERIEDGDT
+13 FAQYVWENIEVGDI
-27 LIDRFCNIWEVSSY
+27 LVDRFHDFWKVTSWETCIGRKIRINIC
-41 VVFDGRRI
+41 RI
-49 KINLRCIHNESCTGC
+49 SNKSGSGY
-64 NNGDYKKLT
+64 NNGEYEKLT

-82 FYINNIAVKIP
+82 FYINNIAVEIP

-98 DAGTFVQ
+98 NAGTFVQ

-146 EKISTIRTLNELKNK
+146 EKISTIRTLNELNNK

-180 LPKEDKK
+180 LPKEDTK

-221 VIKKIGDFLET
+221 AIKKIGDFLET
-232 QSKSAKNT
+232 HTNTAKNK

-247 FSDFSDEDLD
+247 IAGFSDEDLD
-257 RICTRVVDTF
+257 EICTRVVDTF
-267 CNGVDKATD
+267 YSASD
-276 FSKKTLYDL
+276 FSKKTFDEFKSWMKEKY
-285 KNWWRE
+285 
-291 NHKDDEVK
+291 KDYTKEVK
-299 VKESKEE
+299 EE
-306 SETKTE
+306 PKTE

-321 VVTVDNNDTDIGTH
+321 VVTVDNNDTDTGTH

-377 YWTPIIVSSNDKTFK
+377 YWTPIIVSSNDKTLK
-392 HFMVNEERGL
+392 HFMVNEEIGL

-415 YLMSDLH
+415 YLMSDLN

-430 DSIYKLNEDN
+430 DSVYKLSEDN
-440 LKKFPYLDKYVNDF
+440 LKKFPYLDKYINDF
-454 KDKENEENEGDT
+454 KNEENEENEGDI
-466 EDTIDFIN
+466 EDRTDFVN

-480 DIVVDKNG
+480 DIVIDKNG
-488 NVGYISE
+488 NIGYISE
-495 ICSRDNTWFY
+495 ISSRDKTFFY
-505 YYIPVVIKPNHITFE
+505 YYIPVTIKPDHITFE
-520 IQKPLDSTLENYI
+520 IQKPLDSTLEDYVR
-533 QIGAWD
+533 IGAWD

-550 GFKEFKNLSLTYN
+550 RFKEFKDLSLTYN
-563 KELPEELLKEFLD
+563 KELPEKLLKEFL
-576 RNKESLSKKK
+576 SKKK
-586 TDEKDNN
+586 NNEKDNN
-593 TSTTDN
+593 TSLD
-599 ATSPSNRKV
+599 RK
-608 TSADSLPN
+608 TGNADSLPK
-616 YLSKLYLT
+616 YLSKFHLT
-624 DSAYSY
+624 DSTYSY

-638 DIVHKLNEVI
+638 DIVRKLNEVI
-648 EAIDDVILYNLNE
+648 EALNAITLYHLNE
-661 IQEEERRRRLEE
+661 AQEKHKRQLEE
-673 RQNELKKSTLQS
+673 R
-685 SEKIKNY
+685 
-692 SSVYNAVRKTAELW
+692 
-706 PSWKKEIYNNSFATS
+706 
-721 THAKKL
+721 

>member
-41 VVFDGRRI
+41 VVFNGRRI
-49 KINLRCIHNESCTGC
+49 KINLRCIHNESYTGC

-98 DAGTFVQ
+98 NAGTFVQ

-113 IDTMTPITKEETT
+113 IDTMSSPTTHPTKEEKE

-173 REKCVNC
+173 REKRENC

-187 MTENEKNYFLKN
+187 MTENEKKYFLKN

-221 VIKKIGDFLET
+221 AIKKIGDFLET

-247 FSDFSDEDLD
+247 ITDLSDEDLD

-299 VKESKEE
+299 VKDSEP
-306 SETKTE
+306 ETKT
-312 TVKVNNNQS
+312 VNVNNNKTI
-321 VVTVDNNDTDIGTH
+321 VTVDNNDTNIGTH
-335 KVSSTDTEQP
+335 KVSSTDAEQP

-356 TKGESVGYISRIGY
+356 NNNNSVGYISRIGY
-370 TDRYCYY
+370 NDKYCYY
-377 YWTPIIVSSNDKTFK
+377 CWTPIIVSYKDKTYNYLEVDK
-392 HFMVNEERGL
+392 EL
-402 TYPYETHYKRIGN
+402 SLIYPYENYYKRIGN
-415 YLMSDLH
+415 YLMSDLN

-430 DSIYKLNEDN
+430 DSVYKLSEDN
-440 LKKFPYLDKYVNDF
+440 FKQFPYLDKYVND
-454 KDKENEENEGDT
+454 KYVNDC
-466 EDTIDFIN
+466 
-474 RPFHIG
+474 
-480 DIVVDKNG
+480 KN
-488 NVGYISE
+488 
-495 ICSRDNTWFY
+495 
-505 YYIPVVIKPNHITFE
+505 
-520 IQKPLDSTLENYI
+520 
-533 QIGAWD
+533 
-539 LTYSGA
+539 
-545 RKNLS
+545 
-550 GFKEFKNLSLTYN
+550 
-563 KELPEELLKEFLD
+563 
-576 RNKESLSKKK
+576 
-586 TDEKDNN
+586 EKDNN

-599 ATSPSNRKV
+599 ATPPSSRKV

-673 RQNELKKSTLQS
+673 R
-685 SEKIKNY
+685 
-692 SSVYNAVRKTAELW
+692 
-706 PSWKKEIYNNSFATS
+706 
-721 THAKKL
+721 